1 VRDIILAVR
10 LRHVCHVLRAFELA
24 DSLIVV
30 ACRKSRPFTL
40 ACLSY
45 IKKRVR
51 QRNRLDVFW

>member
-1 VRDIILAVR
+1 VR
-10 LRHVCHVLRAFELA
+10 LCRVCHVLRAFELVA
-24 DSLIVV
+24 SLIVV

-40 ACLSY
+40 ASCLSY